1 MRRYVLF
8 LLLAT
13 ALTGCFGQ
21 RPHTTSWEA
30 ERLKAQ
36 TLLNQ
41 FEESIAKHDC
51 YEAENYKAQLFS
63 TALFSSNQVK
73 AILLTK
79 LCLCYLESE
88 GNVQVFSGCA
98 SELKDISQDLTHLRK
113 ETQFVLELGSYISE
127 GRPSEDP
134 RVSPE
139 IRDALAI
146 VFQGGE

>member
-1 MRRYVLF
+1 MKRYVLF

-13 ALTGCFGQ
+13 VLTGCFGQ
-21 RPHTTSWEA
+21 RPRTTSWEA

-41 FEESIAKHDC
+41 FEESIARHDC
-51 YEAENYKAQLFS
+51 YEAENYKAQLFRMP
-63 TALFSSNQVK
+63 LFSSNQVK
-73 AILLTK
+73 SILLTK
-79 LCLCYLESE
+79 LCLCHLESE
-88 GNVQVFSGCA
+88 GNVQMFSRCA
-98 SELKDISQDLTHLRK
+98 SELETISQELSNLRK

-134 RVSPE
+134 RISPE